1 MINNGRRRGK
11 EVNMTVGD
19 SNDALVCFVENAVKD
34 HIMDY
39 SASFHATYC
48 KEELERFK
56 LRSGKASEISS
67 GRSLKHQR
75 LGDMSRIGMN
85 MLASKGNVL
94 DVRKVDI
101 NFCKPGGL
109 GKQKKLSFIMSEKT
123 RKLQSRSYGRF
134 NANLQVKCLKF
145 DNETP
150 LQFAVAERLSR
161 TFRAKSTGIRLRIL
175 EEEWRGTDTSLAHLK
190 AAAQMKYDIAFR
202 IRRVTKLYEAEISHL
217 WTQFMEPEKDSIVVE
232 HGLSSKI
239 TQSSGGSSNT
249 SEGSKNSRSFEDN
262 GRSDEEYSEH
272 GAFSKEGGFETP

>member
-67 GRSLKHQR
+67 GRSLKWQSSSIAPKTWWFR
-75 LGDMSRIGMN
+75 EAEESFLY
-85 MLASKGNVL
+85 NVR
-94 DVRKVDI
+94 DDKETAENGIVI
-101 NFCKPGGL
+101 
-109 GKQKKLSFIMSEKT
+109 
-123 RKLQSRSYGRF
+123 
-134 NANLQVKCLKF
+134 LKMVP
-145 DNETP
+145 ETP
-150 LQFAVAERLSR
+150 LQFVVAERLSR

-175 EEEWRGTDTSLAHLK
+175 EEEWRGKDTSLAHLK
-190 AAAQMKYDIAFR
+190 DTKSHHV
-202 IRRVTKLYEAEISHL
+202 IRRRDITFVDSIYGARPATNSSILMKPIQKSQAVLVYIPKNLAK
-217 WTQFMEPEKDSIVVE
+217 KDSIVVE

-239 TQSSGGSSNT
+239 TQSPGGSLNMI
-249 SEGSKNSRSFEDN
+249 EGSKNSGSFEDN
-262 GRSDEEYSEH
+262 GRSDEEYSKH
-272 GAFSKEGGFETP
+272 GASSKEGGIETP